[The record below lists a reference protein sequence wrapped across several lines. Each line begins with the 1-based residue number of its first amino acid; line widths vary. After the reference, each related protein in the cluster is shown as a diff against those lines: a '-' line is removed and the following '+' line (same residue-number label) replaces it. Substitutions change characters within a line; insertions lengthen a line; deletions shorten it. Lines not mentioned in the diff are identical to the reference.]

1 MDYIRNNKKLLF
13 IMAGVLLA
21 GCLLF
26 YWLRPASVA
35 ALTVTEQEYIPSLLL
50 SGEVIAEGSTL
61 LSSLSTGKVVACPVT
76 KGESVKK
83 GQLLVQID
91 DTQARI
97 ERDRAASAV
106 RTAAAQLEKAQTVT
120 FEQARAT
127 SIQAD
132 LALEAAQRDYEQTK
146 ALAEAGAVSQT
157 QLEQSQRNLKLN
169 QELARS
175 ARAALESVSGSGSAI
190 AILQAELQ
198 QRQLDLQEKERL
210 LAEYQILAPADG
222 ELLDL
227 YVKPGELLTSGSR
240 AALLAAGQGLRVKV
254 QPDQRYADL
263 AAVGNKAQ
271 VWITND
277 AGVKWD
283 ASVVYTEPLGNAEQ
297 GSFTAELA
305 FDQEPPLYP
314 GQLLSVQLFA
324 AKQPDA
330 VILPENYLTMQ
341 DGQNGVW
348 KAIDGRAEFV
358 TVQLGIR
365 TGDGVVVTQGLKEGD
380 MVLLPEG
387 LQEGQRVFPR
397 KSKV

>member
-240 AALLAAGQGLRVKV
+240 AALLAAGQELRVKV

-271 VWITND
+271 VWVTND

-341 DGQNGVW
+341 DGRNGVW

>member
-97 ERDRAASAV
+97 ERERAASAV

-271 VWITND
+271 VWVTND

-341 DGQNGVW
+341 DGRNGVW

-365 TGDGVVVTQGLKEGD
+365 TGDGVVITQGLKEGD

>member
-240 AALLAAGQGLRVKV
+240 AALLAAGQELRVKV

-271 VWITND
+271 VWVTND

-341 DGQNGVW
+341 DGRNGVW

-365 TGDGVVVTQGLKEGD
+365 TGDGVVITQGLKEGD

>member
-97 ERDRAASAV
+97 ERERAASAV

-271 VWITND
+271 VWVTND

-341 DGQNGVW
+341 DGRNGVW

-365 TGDGVVVTQGLKEGD
+365 TGDGVVITQGLKEGD

-387 LQEGQRVFPR
+387 LQEGQRVSPR

>member
-97 ERDRAASAV
+97 ERERAASAV

-387 LQEGQRVFPR
+387 LQEGQRVSPR

>member
-97 ERDRAASAV
+97 ERERAASAV

-341 DGQNGVW
+341 DGRNGVW

-365 TGDGVVVTQGLKEGD
+365 TGDGVVITQGLKEGD

-387 LQEGQRVFPR
+387 LQEGQRVSPR

>member
-157 QLEQSQRNLKLN
+157 QLEQAQRNLKLN

-271 VWITND
+271 VWVTND

-387 LQEGQRVFPR
+387 LQEGQRVSPR

>member
-240 AALLAAGQGLRVKV
+240 AALLAAGQELRVKV

-271 VWITND
+271 VWVTND

-387 LQEGQRVFPR
+387 LQEGQRVSPR

>member
-341 DGQNGVW
+341 DGRNGVW

-365 TGDGVVVTQGLKEGD
+365 TGDGVVITQGLKEGD

-387 LQEGQRVFPR
+387 LQEGQRVSPR

>member
-97 ERDRAASAV
+97 ERERAASAV

-157 QLEQSQRNLKLN
+157 QLEQAQRNLKLN

-341 DGQNGVW
+341 DGRNGVW

-365 TGDGVVVTQGLKEGD
+365 TGDGVVITQGLKEGD

>member
-97 ERDRAASAV
+97 ERERAASAV

-157 QLEQSQRNLKLN
+157 QLEQAQRNLKLN

-240 AALLAAGQGLRVKV
+240 AALLAAGQELRVKV

-271 VWITND
+271 VWVTND

-341 DGQNGVW
+341 DGRNGVW

>member
-157 QLEQSQRNLKLN
+157 QLEQAQRNLKLN

-240 AALLAAGQGLRVKV
+240 AALLAAGQELRVKV

-271 VWITND
+271 VWVTND

-341 DGQNGVW
+341 DGRNGVW

-365 TGDGVVVTQGLKEGD
+365 TGDGVVITQGLKEGD

-387 LQEGQRVFPR
+387 LQEGQRVSPR

>member
-97 ERDRAASAV
+97 ERERAASAV

>member
-97 ERDRAASAV
+97 ERERAASAV

-240 AALLAAGQGLRVKV
+240 AALLAAGQELRVKV

-271 VWITND
+271 VWVTND

>member
-97 ERDRAASAV
+97 ERERAASAV

-365 TGDGVVVTQGLKEGD
+365 TGDGVVITQGLKEGD

-387 LQEGQRVFPR
+387 LQEGQRVSPR

>member
-97 ERDRAASAV
+97 ERERAASAV

-240 AALLAAGQGLRVKV
+240 AALLAAGQELRVKV

-341 DGQNGVW
+341 DGRNGVW

-365 TGDGVVVTQGLKEGD
+365 TGDGVVITQGLKEGD

-387 LQEGQRVFPR
+387 LQEGQRVSPR

>member
-157 QLEQSQRNLKLN
+157 QLEQAQRNLKLN

-240 AALLAAGQGLRVKV
+240 AALLAAGQELRVKV

-271 VWITND
+271 VWVTND

-365 TGDGVVVTQGLKEGD
+365 TGDGVVITQGLKEGD

-387 LQEGQRVFPR
+387 LQEGQRVSPR

>member
-97 ERDRAASAV
+97 ERERAASAV

-341 DGQNGVW
+341 DGRNGVW

>member
-97 ERDRAASAV
+97 ERERAASAV

-365 TGDGVVVTQGLKEGD
+365 TGDGVVITQGLKEGD

>member
-157 QLEQSQRNLKLN
+157 QLEQAQRNLKLN

>member
-240 AALLAAGQGLRVKV
+240 AALLAAGQELRVKV

-271 VWITND
+271 VWVTND

>member
-341 DGQNGVW
+341 DGRNGVW

-387 LQEGQRVFPR
+387 LQEGQRVSPR

>member
-157 QLEQSQRNLKLN
+157 QLEQAQRNLKLN

-240 AALLAAGQGLRVKV
+240 AALLAAGQELRVKV

-341 DGQNGVW
+341 DGRNGVW

-365 TGDGVVVTQGLKEGD
+365 TGDGVVITQGLKEGD

-387 LQEGQRVFPR
+387 LQEGQRVSPR

>member
-97 ERDRAASAV
+97 ERERAASAV

-157 QLEQSQRNLKLN
+157 QLEQAQRNLKLN

-240 AALLAAGQGLRVKV
+240 AALLAAGQELRVKV

-271 VWITND
+271 VWVTND

>member
-157 QLEQSQRNLKLN
+157 QLEQAQRNLKLN

-365 TGDGVVVTQGLKEGD
+365 TGDGVVITQGLKEGD

-387 LQEGQRVFPR
+387 LQEGQRVSPR

>member
-157 QLEQSQRNLKLN
+157 QLEQAQRNLKLN

-240 AALLAAGQGLRVKV
+240 AALLAAGQELRVKV

-341 DGQNGVW
+341 DGRNGVW

>member
-97 ERDRAASAV
+97 ERERAASAV

-157 QLEQSQRNLKLN
+157 QLEQAQRNLKLN

-240 AALLAAGQGLRVKV
+240 AALLAAGQELRVKV

-271 VWITND
+271 VWVTND

-341 DGQNGVW
+341 DGRNGVW

-365 TGDGVVVTQGLKEGD
+365 TGDGVVITQGLKEGD

-387 LQEGQRVFPR
+387 LQEGQRVSPR

>member
-97 ERDRAASAV
+97 ERERAASAV

-157 QLEQSQRNLKLN
+157 QLEQAQRNLKLN

>member
-61 LSSLSTGKVVACPVT
+61 LSSLSTGKVVARPVT

-97 ERDRAASAV
+97 ERERAASAV

-157 QLEQSQRNLKLN
+157 QLEQAQRNLKLN

-240 AALLAAGQGLRVKV
+240 AALLAAGQELRVKV

-271 VWITND
+271 VWVTND

-341 DGQNGVW
+341 DGRNGVW

-365 TGDGVVVTQGLKEGD
+365 TGDGVVITQGLKEGD

-387 LQEGQRVFPR
+387 LQEGQRVSPR

>member
-157 QLEQSQRNLKLN
+157 QLEQAQRNLKLN

-240 AALLAAGQGLRVKV
+240 AALLAAGQELRVKV

-271 VWITND
+271 VWVTND

-341 DGQNGVW
+341 DGRNGVW

-387 LQEGQRVFPR
+387 LQEGQRVSPR

>member
-97 ERDRAASAV
+97 ERERAASAV

-240 AALLAAGQGLRVKV
+240 AALLAAGQELRVKV

-271 VWITND
+271 VWVTND

-341 DGQNGVW
+341 DGRNGVW

-387 LQEGQRVFPR
+387 LQEGQRVSPR

>member
-97 ERDRAASAV
+97 ERERAASAV

-157 QLEQSQRNLKLN
+157 QLEQAQRNLKLN

-341 DGQNGVW
+341 DGRNGVW

>member
-387 LQEGQRVFPR
+387 LQEGQRVSPR

>member
-157 QLEQSQRNLKLN
+157 QLEQAQRNLKLN

-341 DGQNGVW
+341 DGRNGVW

-365 TGDGVVVTQGLKEGD
+365 TGDGVVITQGLKEGD

-387 LQEGQRVFPR
+387 LQEGQRVSPR

>member
-157 QLEQSQRNLKLN
+157 QLEQAQRNLKLN

-271 VWITND
+271 VWVTND

-341 DGQNGVW
+341 DGRNGVW

-365 TGDGVVVTQGLKEGD
+365 TGDGVVITQGLKEGD

-387 LQEGQRVFPR
+387 LQEGQRVSPR

>member
-365 TGDGVVVTQGLKEGD
+365 TGDGVVITQGLKEGD

>member
-97 ERDRAASAV
+97 ERERAASAV

-240 AALLAAGQGLRVKV
+240 AALLAAGQELRVKV

-271 VWITND
+271 VWVTND

-341 DGQNGVW
+341 DGRNGVW

-365 TGDGVVVTQGLKEGD
+365 TGDGVVITQGLKEGD

-387 LQEGQRVFPR
+387 LQEGQRVSPR

>member
-157 QLEQSQRNLKLN
+157 QLEQAQRNLKLN

-271 VWITND
+271 VWVTND

-341 DGQNGVW
+341 DGRNGVW

-365 TGDGVVVTQGLKEGD
+365 TGDGVVITQGLKEGD